1 MAAVVCGSD
10 GVRYEGRAGRLGVED
25 GAGAVGPDTVLRI
38 PSMTKAL
45 VSVGALGLERDAI
58 ELDQPV
64 LPIIWTAPRRRAS
77 SVPRCPS

>member
-1 MAAVVCGSD
+1 
-10 GVRYEGRAGRLGVED
+10 
-25 GAGAVGPDTVLRI
+25 
-38 PSMTKAL
+38 MTKAL